1 MQYTIIQLLEK
12 TVKAMGMTIKERTAG
27 ISILANIV
35 LTVLKFV
42 AFSFT
47 GSIAVLAEAWH
58 SFSDITTSILVFI
71 SVREKPLPLLGK
83 KHEEEKDSEF
93 VRLEYV
99 ISFSIGLLLFLVSV
113 GLMFKAITKRADII
127 ENPVVVGVFFIIFA
141 VLSYIVYH
149 FETSVGKKE
158 GSVGLIADG
167 MHSKADMVNSLLIGF
182 SLILYKMGLNIDTIV
197 AFVIA
202 LFILSFSVET
212 IVNTIIA
219 YKQREEKR
227 AFKYKSIIVF
237 MLLFDKKTW
246 NNSLRYLEEK
256 LALKTSLSSVLW
268 KIINCFRKAVK
279 YSFALLLLFL
289 VLLYLS
295 TCFYKIGPSQEGIL
309 ERFGKCVSYGRA
321 VQPGI
326 HLKFPW
332 PIDRITK
339 VDSKVITT
347 MNIGN
352 ITDKNSFALLWTKEH
367 GTETPFISG
376 DNNFF
381 YPYLVIHY
389 RIKDV
394 FRYKYGHI
402 DADML
407 TENVASRV
415 ISNVFAKKDF
425 YQLVTAYRKQFEVD
439 ITEMIQERLDTID
452 SGVEIININLKD
464 IHPPIFISSSFEEV
478 VAAYQQKEQLI
489 NEAYGYKNESIP
501 NARGQS
507 EKIIREAE
515 SYVINAKEEST
526 GKASR
531 FCMQLEGYQG
541 APGIIRKKMY
551 YDFIKDSFSEN
562 RKIIVD
568 PSSGFPDVFLNL
580 DKLTSSYN
588 TEY

>member
-1 MQYTIIQLLEK
+1 MR
-12 TVKAMGMTIKERTAG
+12 MTIKEKTAG
-27 ISILANIV
+27 ISILANVV
-35 LTVLKFV
+35 LTILKFI
-42 AFSFT
+42 AFFFT

-58 SFSDITTSILVFI
+58 SFSDIMTSIMVLI

-83 KHEEEKDSEF
+83 KHKEENKF

-99 ISFSIGLLLFLVSV
+99 ISFLIGLLLFFISIA
-113 GLMFKAITKRADII
+113 LMFKAIKRPPSII
-127 ENPVVVGVFFIIFA
+127 ENPVIVGIFFIIFA
-141 VLSYIVYH
+141 ISSYVVYH

-158 GSVGLIADG
+158 NSVGLIADG

-182 SLILYKMGLNIDTIV
+182 SLIIYRMGLNIDVIV

-212 IVNTIIA
+212 IVNTIRA
-219 YKQREEKR
+219 YEKREEKYT
-227 AFKYKSIIVF
+227 FKYKSITVIS
-237 MLLFDKKTW
+237 LLFDKDSW
-246 NNSLRYLEEK
+246 DGFIQYLNK
-256 LALKTSLSSVLW
+256 KFVSKIPFASVLG
-268 KIINCFRKAVK
+268 KLMNGFYKTAR
-279 YSFALLLLFL
+279 YGFALLLLCLAFF
-289 VLLYLS
+289 YLS

-309 ERFGKCVSYGRA
+309 ERFGKSVSYGQA

-326 HLKFPW
+326 HFKFPW
-332 PIDRITK
+332 PIDRIIK
-339 VDSKVITT
+339 VDSKTIIA

-352 ITDKNSFALLWTKEH
+352 ITDESSFALLWTKEH

-394 FRYKYGHI
+394 FKYKYGHI
-402 DADML
+402 DSDML
-407 TENVASRV
+407 ADNIASRV

-425 YQLVTAYRKQFEVD
+425 YQIVTTYREQFELD

-452 SGVEIININLKD
+452 SGIEIININMKD

-478 VAAYQQKEQLI
+478 VAAYQKKEQLI
-489 NEAYGYKNESIP
+489 NEALGYRNNSIP
-501 NARGQS
+501 NARGRS

-515 SYVINAKEEST
+515 SYVISATEKST
-526 GKASR
+526 GQASR
-531 FCMQLEGYQG
+531 FLMQLEGYQKSQ
-541 APGIIRKKMY
+541 GIIRKKMY
-551 YDFIKDSFSEN
+551 YDFVKDSFSEN

-568 PSSGFPDVFLNL
+568 PCSGFPDVFLNF
-580 DKLTSSYN
+580 DKLTGSRN
-588 TEY
+588 FEY